1 MKNFKDKVAVI
12 TGAGSGMG
20 QELALQ
26 LASEGCNIALVE
38 WKEELLNENRC
49 TILEKFFVIDRKH
62 GHQYP
67 PRFSYF
73 SFLCFLKL
81 YLQRS

>member
-26 LASEGCNIALVE
+26 LAAEGCNIALVE
-38 WKEELLNENRC
+38 WKEDLLNYLKDMISKN
-49 TILEKFFVIDRKH
+49 EKN
-62 GHQYP
+62 QL
-67 PRFSYF
+67 SQ
-73 SFLCFLKL
+73 KL
-81 YLQRS
+81 IRNNAYTNSQNINK

>member
-20 QELALQ
+20 QALALQ

-38 WKEELLNENRC
+38 WKEELLNETRELLKKHNVGVSSH
-49 TILEKFFVIDRKH
+49 LLDVSDKEAVDNLPNEVI
-62 GHQYP
+62 
-67 PRFSYF
+67 
-73 SFLCFLKL
+73 
-81 YLQRS
+81 

>member
-38 WKEELLNENRC
+38 WKEA
-49 TILEKFFVIDRKH
+49 V
-62 GHQYP
+62 
-67 PRFSYF
+67 SYTH
-73 SFLCFLKL
+73 L
-81 YLQRS
+81 RAHET